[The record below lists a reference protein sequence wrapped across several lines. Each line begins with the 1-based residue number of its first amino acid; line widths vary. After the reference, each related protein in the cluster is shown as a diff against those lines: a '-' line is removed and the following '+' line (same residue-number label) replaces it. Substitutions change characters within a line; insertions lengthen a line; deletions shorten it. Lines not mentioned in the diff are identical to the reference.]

1 MNRQDWLL
9 ALRTFLVVY
18 LILRIITRRHHPVKH
33 SAFDEGT
40 RVRPG
45 LPSSKAAELGN
56 AGLDVVTHLK
66 MSFGG
71 QYRSNEDAAT

>member
-1 MNRQDWLL
+1 L
-9 ALRTFLVVY
+9 AVGVEDIPCGLSDPLNH
-18 LILRIITRRHHPVKH
+18 ITNTTLE
-33 SAFDEGT
+33 EGT
-40 RVRPG
+40 RVRHG

>member
-1 MNRQDWLL
+1 L
-9 ALRTFLVVY
+9 AVGVEDIPCGLSDPLNHIATAPPSENTTLE
-18 LILRIITRRHHPVKH
+18 
-33 SAFDEGT
+33 EGT
-40 RVRPG
+40 RVRHG

-56 AGLDVVTHLK
+56 AGLDVVTRLK